1 MKKILLT
8 VSIFCFATVVA
19 FAQMSGG
26 AKAGLN
32 LANAAGKDA
41 GGTDMR
47 VGFHVGGYLNFG
59 ISDAFSIQPELLFNS
74 VGAKETSDGT
84 TTSIALNYISIPVMF
99 KYNIVENFNIQAGP
113 QLGILA
119 SAKAKFDG
127 GDLDIKDGFNSTDF
141 GLNLGLGVDFGS
153 FNATARYSL
162 GLSTIAKSDNGDNV
176 DIKNNVIQISLGYK
190 LFGGE

>member
-1 MKKILLT
+1 MKKVLLT
-8 VSIFCFATVVA
+8 VSVFCFATVVA

-32 LANAAGKDA
+32 LANIGGDDA
-41 GGTDMR
+41 GDTDMR

-74 VGAKETSDGT
+74 VGTKFTDGDGDV
-84 TTSIALNYISIPVMF
+84 SYALNYISVPVMF
-99 KYNIVENFNIQAGP
+99 KYNVTETFNIQAGP

-127 GDLDIKDGFNSTDF
+127 GDADIKDQFKSTDF
-141 GLNLGLGVDFGS
+141 GFNLGLGLDFGK
-153 FNATARYSL
+153 FNAAARYSL
-162 GLSTIAKSDNGDNV
+162 GLSSIVDTDNV
-176 DIKNNVIQISLGYK
+176 DVKNNVIQISVGYK